1 MNFESL
7 QRNMISES
15 NARVQSIST
24 CIENVLSHNLEWYVV
39 QDNIH
44 IKINFLINILD
55 EYDLIEICEH
65 LQIIKESLTGVV
77 SMPHLRVILSEMK
90 EVQNA
95 IANKEFNFSQIQFQG
110 LLSLDIENYFRGESL
125 FSIS

>member
-1 MNFESL
+1 MNFESV

-15 NARVQSIST
+15 SARVQSIST
-24 CIENVLSHNLEWYVV
+24 CIENVLSDNLEWYVV

-55 EYDLIEICEH
+55 EYDLTEICLH
-65 LQIIKESLTGVV
+65 LQSIKESLTGVI
-77 SMPHLRVILSEMK
+77 SIPHLTAILIEMK

-95 IANKEFNFSQIQFQG
+95 ISNKEYNFSNIHFQG
-110 LLSLDIENYFRGESL
+110 LLNLNLENYFRGENL
-125 FSIS
+125 FSVS